1 MPDQPQPART
11 YCRECGD
18 EAISNVV
25 SECCRRRVR
34 ETLQTVIDTAE
45 KAIAERDR
53 YRAALEEISGMP
65 ATGGVAAA
73 AMIEVADEA
82 LGEGG
87 QHEH

>member
-1 MPDQPQPART
+1 MSSERDTGCIHDYMRNCPSGCHHIR
-11 YCRECGD
+11 
-18 EAISNVV
+18 AI
-25 SECCRRRVR
+25 E
-34 ETLQTVIDTAE
+34 
-45 KAIAERDR
+45 AERDR